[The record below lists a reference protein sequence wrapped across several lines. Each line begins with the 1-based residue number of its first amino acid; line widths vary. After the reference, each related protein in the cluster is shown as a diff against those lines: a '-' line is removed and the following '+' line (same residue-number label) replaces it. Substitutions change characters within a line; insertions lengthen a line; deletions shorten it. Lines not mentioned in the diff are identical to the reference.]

1 MPLQIKRGTDT
12 QRIGITPVVGEPIF
26 TTDTKKLYIGDGSTA
41 GGNLVTG
48 GDSFTTIAIAGQSN
62 VVADS
67 PTDTLTLV
75 AGSNITL
82 TTNAG
87 TDTITIAAS
96 GGGVTDGDKGDIT
109 VSSSGATWTI
119 DNTAVTYAKIQNV
132 TASRLLGRG
141 SSGNGSPEELTVSAG
156 LTISSSQ
163 LGINE
168 SDDQIILALRVFT

>member
-48 GDSFTTIAIAGQSN
+48 GNSFTTIAIAGQSN

-96 GGGVTDGDKGDIT
+96 GGGSIT
-109 VSSSGATWTI
+109 
-119 DNTAVTYAKIQNV
+119 
-132 TASRLLGRG
+132 
-141 SSGNGSPEELTVSAG
+141 PE
-156 LTISSSQ
+156 
-163 LGINE
+163 
-168 SDDQIILALRVFT
+168 DDQVILALRVFT